1 LFEKGQFMNAM
12 EINKVA
18 GAILTAGVVAM
29 LLGFVAKLLIP
40 DPSAHG
46 GHHGPNLFA
55 SLAPAA
61 HDGGAAAPAGP
72 EPIAALLAS
81 ASVEDGAKVAKKCAS
96 CHTFEAGGANKVGPN
111 LHNIVGA
118 EHGKKDFAYSAAM
131 TGMGGSWTYD
141 DLNKFLYKPKD
152 YAPGTKMSFPGL
164 KDPKDRAAVIAYMRS
179 QTENPPAL
187 PDPSAAPAA
196 APADAHKPAG
206 DGEKK
211 H

>member
-1 LFEKGQFMNAM
+1 MSAMDFNKGA
-12 EINKVA
+12 A
-18 GAILTAGVVAM
+18 AILTAGVVAM
-29 LLGFVAKLLIP
+29 LLGFVAKLIIP
-40 DPSAHG
+40 VPGAHG
-46 GHHGPNLFA
+46 GHDGPNLFA
-55 SLAPAA
+55 DLAPAA
-61 HDGGAAAPAGP
+61 HDAGAAAPAGP

-81 ASVEDGAKVAKKCAS
+81 ASVDGGAKVAKKCAS

-118 EHGKKDFAYSAAM
+118 EHSKKDFAYSAAM
-131 TGMGGSWTYD
+131 AGMGGSWTYE

-164 KDPKDRAAVIAYMRS
+164 KDVKDRAAVIAYLRS
-179 QTENPPAL
+179 ITDNPPAL

-196 APADAHKPAG
+196 APADAHKPADDG
-206 DGEKK
+206 HGEKK